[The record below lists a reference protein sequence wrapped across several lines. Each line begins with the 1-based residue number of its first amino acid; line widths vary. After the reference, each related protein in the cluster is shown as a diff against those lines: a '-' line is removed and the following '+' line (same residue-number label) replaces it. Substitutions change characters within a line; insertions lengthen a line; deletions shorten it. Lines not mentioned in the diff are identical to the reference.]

1 MSSSIE
7 DANEISNTA
16 EITDSDS
23 ETANN
28 ANPQSPSTVNINHYA
43 YRVRWNEENDD
54 FIASCAELPEV
65 TFVSESQLEAF
76 VGIRTAV
83 AEEVERRRAANEE
96 VPEPLAERHYSGR
109 ILVRVPPELHRRLT
123 IEAAEQQVSLN
134 RLISNRLAEL

>member
-1 MSSSIE
+1 MSIE
-7 DANEISNTA
+7 DANEITS
-16 EITDSDS
+16 TDSPTS
-23 ETANN
+23 
-28 ANPQSPSTVNINHYA
+28 SPAVNINHYA
-43 YRVRWNEENDD
+43 YRVRWSEENDD
-54 FIASCAELPEV
+54 FIASCAELPGV
-65 TFVSESQLEAF
+65 TFTSESQLEAF